1 MLTRLWMRPLATRLC
16 LRRITPRQTLFCQ
29 SAGGGLLRPSPRVCC
44 TAQNVDN
51 VSKEDYL
58 ALEDD
63 ELWQQCK
70 METYRAS
77 GPGGQHRNKVDSAVR
92 VIHKPTGTVASAT
105 GKGKY
110 NHFSL

>member
-1 MLTRLWMRPLATRLC
+1 M
-16 LRRITPRQTLFCQ
+16 
-29 SAGGGLLRPSPRVCC
+29 
-44 TAQNVDN
+44 DN

-105 GKGKY
+105 GKGNIIISHY
-110 NHFSL
+110 DSETTTG

>member
-1 MLTRLWMRPLATRLC
+1 M
-16 LRRITPRQTLFCQ
+16 
-29 SAGGGLLRPSPRVCC
+29 
-44 TAQNVDN
+44 DN
-51 VSKEDYL
+51 VGKEDYL

-63 ELWQQCK
+63 QLWQQCK

-105 GKGKY
+105 GKRTKGRPE
-110 NHFSL
+110 NWFESIQTALT